1 VIIRGRIVAELP
13 AGATR
18 EELVNAL
25 SLTAGQE
32 VAA

>member
-1 VIIRGRIVAELP
+1 LP